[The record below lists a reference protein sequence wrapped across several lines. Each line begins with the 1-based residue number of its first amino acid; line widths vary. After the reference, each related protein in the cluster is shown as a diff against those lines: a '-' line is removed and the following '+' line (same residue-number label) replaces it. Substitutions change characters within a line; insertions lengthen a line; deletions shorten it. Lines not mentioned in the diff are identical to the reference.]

1 MRISLRAR
9 LFAGVALVLAA
20 SIGMSAMLTRRA
32 TLVEVRE
39 FVQKPGA
46 ASAGDILQVV
56 RDRATGTSFD
66 RIGEV
71 LEDVEAETERG
82 LILIDPRNRNVI
94 AASSAELRRAQI
106 EAASED
112 GTLSAEV
119 ATDASRS
126 QIKVRGAVPLRLEDP
141 RTDAVG
147 LLFLLPDREASRSTR
162 TVRIPLWI
170 VTTAATMALAVMVTF
185 LLSRRVLEPVT
196 ALTQAAK
203 RMEAGDLSVRVPHEA
218 RGGDEITELGRAFNE
233 MASKLSENERLR
245 RQMVSD
251 VAHELRSPVT
261 NLRCHLEALQ
271 DGLLPFDRANLD
283 VLHEETL
290 FLQRLISDLQD
301 LSLAEA
307 GRLEVESKPV
317 NVAQLAR
324 RVGGSFTATPG
335 APIVVRLESEP
346 ATVMGDEARI
356 EQVLRNLLSNA
367 RTHTPATGSIAV
379 VVATR
384 EDGAVEIRVQDTGVG
399 IAAEHLGH
407 VFDRFYR
414 ADESRSRA
422 TGGAGLGLAIA
433 RQLVT
438 AHRGDIRVDS
448 PGPGHGTT
456 FIVSLPAAAQAF
468 Q

>member
-9 LFAGVALVLAA
+9 LFASVAVVLAA
-20 SIGMSAMLTRRA
+20 SIGASALLTRRA

-39 FVQKPGA
+39 FVHNPPGA
-46 ASAGDILQVV
+46 APGDILQAV
-56 RDRATGTSFD
+56 RNRAAEAGFD

-71 LEDVEAETERG
+71 LEDVGEESGRG
-82 LILIDPRNRNVI
+82 LLLIEPRSRQVL
-94 AASSAELRRAQI
+94 AASSADLRRARI
-106 EAASED
+106 DAAAED
-112 GTLSAEV
+112 GTLSADLI
-119 ATDASRS
+119 TASTRS
-126 QIKVRGAVPLRLEDP
+126 QIKVRGAAPLRLVDP
-141 RTDAVG
+141 HTGTVG
-147 LLFLLPDREASRSTR
+147 LLFLLPDAEAGRSTLM
-162 TVRIPLWI
+162 VRVPLWI

-185 LLSRRVLEPVT
+185 LLSRRVLAPVV
-196 ALTQAAK
+196 ALTDAAK
-203 RMEAGDLSVRVPHEA
+203 RMEAGDLSVRVPQEE
-218 RGGDEITELGRAFNE
+218 RGGDEMTELGRAFNA
-233 MASKLSENERLR
+233 MATKLSENERQR

-271 DGLLPFDRANLD
+271 DGLLPLDRANLD

-307 GRLEVESKPV
+307 GRLDVESKPV
-317 NVAQLAR
+317 DVAQLVR
-324 RVGGSFTATPG
+324 RVVGTFAATPG
-335 APIVVRLESEP
+335 APIAVRVDAEP
-346 ATVMGDEARI
+346 AIVLGDEARI

-367 RTHTPATGSIAV
+367 RIHTPASGSITAAV
-379 VVATR
+379 ILSGT
-384 EDGAVEIRVQDTGVG
+384 AVEISVRDTGAG

-433 RQLVT
+433 RQLV
-438 AHRGDIRVDS
+438 AAQRGDIRVDS
-448 PGPGHGTT
+448 AGPGAGST
-456 FIVSLPAAAQAF
+456 FIVSLPAATQASS
-468 Q
+468 

>member
-9 LFAGVALVLAA
+9 LFAGVAVVLAA
-20 SIGMSAMLTRRA
+20 SIGLSALLTRRA

-39 FVQKPGA
+39 FVQKPGG
-46 ASAGDILQVV
+46 ASPGDILLVV
-56 RDRATGTSFD
+56 RNRANEAGFD
-66 RIGEV
+66 RIGDV
-71 LEDVEAETERG
+71 LEDLEAETGRG
-82 LILIDPRNRNVI
+82 LLLIEPHSRRVI
-94 AASSAELRRAQI
+94 AASSAELRRARI
-106 EAASED
+106 DAAFED

-126 QIKVRGAVPLRLEDP
+126 QIKVRGAPPLRLEDS
-141 RTDAVG
+141 RTGSVG
-147 LLFLLPDREASRSTR
+147 LLFLLPDRELGRSTL

-170 VTTAATMALAVMVTF
+170 VTTGATMALAVIVMF

-203 RMEAGDLSVRVPHEA
+203 RMEAGDLSVRVPHEK

-271 DGLLPFDRANLD
+271 DGLLPLDRANLD

-307 GRLEVESKPV
+307 GRLEVDLKPLD
-317 NVAQLAR
+317 VAQVVR
-324 RVGGSFTATPG
+324 RVVGPFTATPG
-335 APIVVRLESEP
+335 APIAVSLESEQ

-367 RTHTPATGSIAV
+367 RTHTPASGSITVAV
-379 VVATR
+379 TTS
-384 EDGAVEIRVQDTGVG
+384 GNAVDISVHDTGAG
-399 IAAEHLGH
+399 IGAEHLDH

-422 TGGAGLGLAIA
+422 TGGAGLGLAMA

-438 AHRGDIRVDS
+438 AHHGDIRVDS
-448 PGPGHGTT
+448 PGPGQGTT
-456 FIVSLPAAAQAF
+456 FIVSLPAPQVAS
-468 Q
+468 